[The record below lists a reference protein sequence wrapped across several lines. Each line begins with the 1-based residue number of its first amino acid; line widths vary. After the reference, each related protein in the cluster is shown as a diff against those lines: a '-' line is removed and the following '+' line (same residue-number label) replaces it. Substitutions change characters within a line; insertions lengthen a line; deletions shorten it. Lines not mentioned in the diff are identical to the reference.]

1 MKKLNTSSSKS
12 GRSKMMEQYDQVKA
26 QYSDCVLFYRVG
38 DFYEMFDDDAL
49 EMSKALDLTL
59 TGRNSGNK
67 EDKSPMC
74 GVPVKALDA
83 YIAKALEKGYKIAI
97 CEQLTEPTDGPQIVE
112 RDVVRVI
119 TPGTV
124 MESSILDERKNNF
137 LASFY
142 ASKNGY
148 SVCWCD
154 LTTGELNAI
163 EIEKNANISKI
174 SDILTMID
182 PVEII
187 CNSSAF
193 EIRIEIESL
202 GRNSLPQFTIYNE
215 NAFALHRCIET
226 LNKQFGTISLKP
238 FDLEDKPNSICA
250 CGGLLQYLSDTQK
263 RDLSHIDG
271 IKVLN
276 YSKYMHF
283 DYQSRKNLELVTNAR
298 DGGKYG
304 TLLWYLDKTSTS
316 MGSRLLKKFVSEP
329 LQNIEEIKLRQDG
342 VEELFKNLIKRDS
355 INKTLSKIN
364 DIERLCG
371 RISYNSLVPADC
383 ASLKESLN
391 VLPELRQLFFD
402 CKSKVLQSIYE
413 NIKTEEET
421 VKLLESAIV
430 EKNIPSNTKD
440 GGFIKQGYSAE
451 LDELRYVSQNGI
463 NMIKELEET
472 EKQLTQIKNLKIG
485 FNRIFGYFI
494 EVPNSQKDLVPFRY
508 NRKQTLSNCERYVT
522 EELSELEQKILG
534 SSEKAIKLEKQLFD
548 DLREK
553 LLLRVSAI
561 KSTANYIAYADA
573 LCSLANVAV
582 KNNLVRPNMVEKAE
596 QLVIKNGRHPIV
608 EAIGKEAFVPNDTLL
623 DNEENRTMI
632 ITGPNMAGKSTYMRQ
647 VAIITIMAHI
657 GSFVPA
663 SSAQIPVTD
672 RVFTR
677 IGATDDLAYGQSTF
691 MVEMSEVANILR
703 NATEGSLILLDEIG
717 RGTSTYDGL
726 SIAWAVMEYISTN
739 LKSKTLFSTHYHELT
754 ELEGNLK
761 GVKNYNITIRE
772 HGGNIVFLRKI
783 VRGGA
788 SRSFGIEVANLAGLP
803 NQVITN
809 AKQIL
814 NQLEQADVN
823 KNVKSQATRDSTN
836 QTNSKGEREV
846 LNILKEIE
854 VEKITPFEAMSL
866 VFDLKQKL
874 KE

>member
-1 MKKLNTSSSKS
+1 MKTINTSAKT
-12 GRSKMMEQYDQVKA
+12 GRSNMMKQYDEVKA

-38 DFYEMFDDDAL
+38 DFYEMFDEDAL

-59 TGRNSGNK
+59 TGHNSGK
-67 EDKSPMC
+67 SGDKSPMC

-83 YIAKALEKGYKIAI
+83 YVAKALEKGYKIAI
-97 CEQLTEPTDGPQIVE
+97 CEQLTEPTNGPQIVE

-124 MESSILDERKNNF
+124 MESSILDEKNNNY

-154 LTTGELNAI
+154 LTTGEFNAI
-163 EIEKNANISKI
+163 EIEKSALVSKI
-174 SDILTMID
+174 CDILTMID
-182 PVEII
+182 PAEII
-187 CNSSAF
+187 CNSQAF
-193 EIRIEIESL
+193 ETRIEIESL
-202 GRNSLPQFTIYNE
+202 GRNSLPQFTIFND
-215 NAFALHRCIET
+215 NAFVLNKCIEK
-226 LNKQFGTISLKP
+226 LNAQFGTISLKP
-238 FDLEDKPNSICA
+238 FDLEDKPNSICCA
-250 CGGLLQYLSDTQK
+250 GALLQYLSDTQK

-276 YSKYMHF
+276 YSRYMHF
-283 DYQSRKNLELVTNAR
+283 DYQSRKNLELVNNAR

-329 LQNIEEIKLRQDG
+329 LQNVQEIRLRQDG
-342 VEELFKNLIKRDS
+342 VEELFKNLIKRDE

-371 RISYNSLVPADC
+371 RISYGSLVPTDC
-383 ASLKESLN
+383 VSLKDSLN
-391 VLPELRQLFFD
+391 VLPEIKNLLSD
-402 CKSKVLQSIYE
+402 CNSKVLQSIYQ
-413 NIKTEEET
+413 NIETQEDT

-430 EKNIPSNTKD
+430 ENNVPSNTKD
-440 GGFIKQGYSAE
+440 GGYIKEGYSSE
-451 LDELRYVSQNGI
+451 LDELRYISQNGI
-463 NMIKELEET
+463 KMIKELEET
-472 EKQLTQIKNLKIG
+472 EKDITQIKNLKIG
-485 FNRIFGYFI
+485 FNRIFGYYI
-494 EVPNSQKDLVPFRY
+494 EVPNSQRDLVPFRY
-508 NRKQTLSNCERYVT
+508 SRKQTLANCERYVT
-522 EELSELEQKILG
+522 EELTDLEQKILG
-534 SSEKAIKLEKQLFD
+534 SSEKAVKLEKQLFD
-548 DLREK
+548 ELREK
-553 LLLRVSAI
+553 LLTKVGQI
-561 KSTANYIAYADA
+561 KETATFVAYVDV

-582 KNNLVRPNMVEKAE
+582 KNNLTKPKIVEKDE
-596 QLVIKNGRHPIV
+596 QLIITNGRHPIV
-608 EAIGKEAFVPNDTLL
+608 EAIGREAFVPNDTLL
-623 DNEENRTMI
+623 DNDENRTMI

-663 SSAQIPVTD
+663 SSAQIPITD

-703 NATEGSLILLDEIG
+703 NATENSLILLDEIG

-739 LKSKTLFSTHYHELT
+739 LKCKTLFSTHYHELT

-772 HGGNIVFLRKI
+772 HSGDIVFLRKI

-788 SRSFGIEVANLAGLP
+788 NRSFGIEVANLAGLP
-803 NQVITN
+803 SQVITY
-809 AKQIL
+809 AREIL
-814 NQLEQADVN
+814 KQLESADVN
-823 KNVKSQATRDSTN
+823 KNIKVQSQTETANQSTR
-836 QTNSKGEREV
+836 KEREV
-846 LNILKEIE
+846 LNILNE
-854 VEKITPFEAMSL
+854 VQIEKITPFEAMSL
-866 VFDLKQKL
+866 VYDLKQKL
-874 KE
+874 K